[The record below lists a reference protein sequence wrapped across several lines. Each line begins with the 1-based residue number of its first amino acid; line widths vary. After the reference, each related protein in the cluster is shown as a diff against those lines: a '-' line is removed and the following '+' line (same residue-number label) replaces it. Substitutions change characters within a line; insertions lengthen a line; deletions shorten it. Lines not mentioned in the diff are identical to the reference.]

1 MSENTIYLWTDRQ
14 EHAYAQL
21 QRWASHWRVEWGYR
35 DPPGS
40 DVFLPRAK
48 HETSVRAEAV
58 RWLLD
63 RVRAISTE
71 PGEVEQ
77 LEARLRAAL
86 AEAGAGPPPHRH
98 R

>member
-14 EHAYAQL
+14 GCAYARL
-21 QRWASHWRVEWGYR
+21 QRRASHWRVEWGYR
-35 DPPGS
+35 DPPGG
-40 DVFLPRAK
+40 DTYLAQAE

-71 PGEVEQ
+71 PGELEQ

-86 AEAGAGPPPHRH
+86 AETEAGPPPHRH
-98 R
+98 Q